1 MKRIIIL
8 ITLTVIWCFLPAA
21 YADTSYYTLDLLN
34 AELISTTVVEETIYG
49 LTNDGRL
56 VAASEGD
63 TSFQEIST
71 IFSPFQYG
79 YPEGD
84 DNTYA
89 ISVLV
94 EIDNY
99 LCGLNLLNGI
109 IYKIDTQ
116 ANGSISPL
124 YFLEWENMTRIEDGF
139 RYIKPIKEVSVYNG
153 KLYFIH
159 TDQQAK
165 VPGTTYIFCFDLAT
179 GKQTKFKYEN
189 AYHFAVEDDN
199 TLWIGVLGIEALSLY
214 QLDPWQNT
222 AHYVAELE
230 RTASGFVCE
239 DGKMIFCGNGAI
251 YSIDTEG
258 HLDTLTPVSATYDL
272 ACAGMLAQGRYL
284 IPGIDF
290 VAAYDISQ
298 RADIRTLTIY
308 GIPDTEAN
316 RSFSQEYPQV
326 SIRKPIEFFETS
338 EDLVQAL
345 LTQSSYYDLFVLDT
359 QYFDITPLLEK
370 GYFVDLSANPKIATR
385 IEQMYPAIAAN
396 VKNKGKLFAAP
407 VGISIFADTIDS
419 QSWDDLFGTKQI
431 PMHYDEF
438 LDVLRSWRTLSVEDL
453 DQYQLVG
460 AASPQ
465 RWLLDTLL
473 RNYIANYQYTQEP
486 LDFDTPLFHELLA
499 SFRELDD
506 VCIRKNPDYGSEKAW
521 IFYPAET
528 DLLDTGA
535 WASKHMLLLSPN
547 HFKDQPIKASLK
559 LYVMNPFSQN
569 VDLAMEYIA
578 YTLEHMSPLH
588 RIALYPSESTPV
600 EHPQYASHSKKLQ
613 EAQEKAQAA
622 LNHST
627 DTIRREAQ
635 FRLDEINAEY
645 EEIQRWRYIVSPQD
659 ISFYQE
665 KIAPNLFF
673 PGPSFLDIIGG
684 IHDQMLL
691 EIDRYFA
698 KQYNDSQFIARIQQI
713 VKMVLAEQDS

>member
-1 MKRIIIL
+1 M
-8 ITLTVIWCFLPAA
+8 
-21 YADTSYYTLDLLN
+21 
-34 AELISTTVVEETIYG
+34 
-49 LTNDGRL
+49 
-56 VAASEGD
+56 
-63 TSFQEIST
+63 
-71 IFSPFQYG
+71 
-79 YPEGD
+79 
-84 DNTYA
+84 
-89 ISVLV
+89 
-94 EIDNY
+94 
-99 LCGLNLLNGI
+99 
-109 IYKIDTQ
+109 
-116 ANGSISPL
+116 
-124 YFLEWENMTRIEDGF
+124 
-139 RYIKPIKEVSVYNG
+139 
-153 KLYFIH
+153 
-159 TDQQAK
+159 
-165 VPGTTYIFCFDLAT
+165 
-179 GKQTKFKYEN
+179 
-189 AYHFAVEDDN
+189 
-199 TLWIGVLGIEALSLY
+199 
-214 QLDPWQNT
+214 
-222 AHYVAELE
+222 
-230 RTASGFVCE
+230 
-239 DGKMIFCGNGAI
+239 
-251 YSIDTEG
+251 
-258 HLDTLTPVSATYDL
+258 
-272 ACAGMLAQGRYL
+272 
-284 IPGIDF
+284 
-290 VAAYDISQ
+290 
-298 RADIRTLTIY
+298 
-308 GIPDTEAN
+308 
-316 RSFSQEYPQV
+316 
-326 SIRKPIEFFETS
+326 
-338 EDLVQAL
+338 
-345 LTQSSYYDLFVLDT
+345 
-359 QYFDITPLLEK
+359 
-370 GYFVDLSANPKIATR
+370 
-385 IEQMYPAIAAN
+385 
-396 VKNKGKLFAAP
+396 
-407 VGISIFADTIDS
+407 
-419 QSWDDLFGTKQI
+419 
-431 PMHYDEF
+431 
-438 LDVLRSWRTLSVEDL
+438 
-453 DQYQLVG
+453 
-460 AASPQ
+460 
-465 RWLLDTLL
+465 
-473 RNYIANYQYTQEP
+473 
-486 LDFDTPLFHELLA
+486 DFDTPLFHELLA